1 MSWREQSLP
10 HSLAQDA
17 VESTGQVQRI
27 NDQPLL
33 GVMLA
38 VLLPQLHWCG
48 RKMELQGSKNS
59 LFTRAEH
66 KHWEPGKPEPCQ
78 ELQGHSSFHS
88 PVLLRS
94 LRLKL
99 AKGEANGFAVLWSVT
114 EHYNGNDFRS
124 LQLEPSQFL
133 GADLQR

>member
-1 MSWREQSLP
+1 M
-10 HSLAQDA
+10 
-17 VESTGQVQRI
+17 
-27 NDQPLL
+27 
-33 GVMLA
+33 
-38 VLLPQLHWCG
+38 
-48 RKMELQGSKNS
+48 KLQGRKNS
-59 LFTRAEH
+59 LFARAEH
-66 KHWEPGKPEPCQ
+66 KRWEPGKPEPCR